1 MGFTEKNNAHSSF
14 EADVKKLEDNLKN
27 LDNSL
32 DEIFSVLD
40 KKISF
45 DELCGIV
52 SDEIDEFIPTHE
64 KAENLEFI
72 GGNCTFK
79 VTGFIKKCS
88 TTAELYFRNGKNEYT
103 KVTMSGAL
111 PLSKFTD
118 ESVKTDIEEILKNKG
133 LKVDIEH
140 P

>member
-1 MGFTEKNNAHSSF
+1 MGFTEKNNAPSTF
-14 EADVKKLEDNLKN
+14 DADVNKLEDNLKK
-27 LDNSL
+27 LDDSL

-40 KKISF
+40 RKISF

-72 GGNCTFK
+72 GGSCTFK
-79 VTGFIKKCS
+79 VTGFIKKCA
-88 TTAELYFRNGKNEYT
+88 TTAELYFRNDKNEYM

-118 ESVKTDIEEILKNKG
+118 ESLKTDIAQLSKKE